1 MRHWG
6 TEALRHWGSA
16 QLIRSPL
23 PQRQAGGTTGSST
36 PRPSKVGLSKRRPP
50 QPSLPHCRNAREPT
64 FIPEARLLEIE
75 TETARDTR
83 PWARPSTQR
92 FFARA

>member
-6 TEALRHWGSA
+6 KEAVGHWGSA
-16 QLIRSPL
+16 QMTRSPL

-36 PRPSKVGLSKRRPP
+36 PKPSKVGLSKRRPP
-50 QPSLPHCRNAREPT
+50 QSSLPHCRSALNPT
-64 FIPEARLLEIE
+64 FIPDARLLEIE
-75 TETARDTR
+75 TEMARDSR
-83 PWARPSTQR
+83 PWARPRTHR